1 MIAALVSAVWLG
13 ILTSISPCPL
23 ATNIAAVSYL
33 SKDISK
39 KRTVLISSVFYT
51 LGRMIAY
58 TFVSA
63 VIVISIVST
72 PQLSHFFQVWG
83 VMIIGPVLIVTGA
96 FLLEIFTIPMPSFGG
111 RSIKPERFGSL
122 GAFILG
128 FIFALSFCPVS
139 AALFF
144 GTLVPLAVSAQS
156 KFTLPLIYGIGTAL
170 PVILFAI
177 LLSISA
183 EKVSLW
189 FRKITAAEI
198 WIRRVFGIVLIFIGI
213 YYTFRYVFEIL

>member
-51 LGRMIAY
+51 LGRMTAY

-63 VIVISIVST
+63 VIVISVFSI
-72 PQLSHFFQVWG
+72 PALSHFLQFWG

-198 WIRRVFGIVLIFIGI
+198 WIRRIFGIVLIGIGI
-213 YYTFRYVFEIL
+213 YYTVLYVFLS

>member
-1 MIAALVSAVWLG
+1 MIIAMISAIWLG

-39 KRTVLISSVFYT
+39 KKSVMISSVFYT
-51 LGRMIAY
+51 LGRMAAY

-63 VIVISIVST
+63 VIVVSIIST
-72 PQLSHFFQVWG
+72 PKLSHFLQIWG
-83 VMIIGPVLIVTGA
+83 VMIIGPLLIVTGA
-96 FLLEIFTIPMPSFGG
+96 FLLEIFTIPMPSFGEF
-111 RSIKPERFGSL
+111 RIKPERFGL
-122 GAFILG
+122 IGAFMLG
-128 FIFALSFCPVS
+128 FIFAMSFCPVS

-144 GTLVPLAVSAQS
+144 GSLVPLAVSAQS
-156 KFTLPLIYGIGTAL
+156 KFILPLIYGIGTAL

-198 WIRRVFGIVLIFIGI
+198 WIRRVFGIVLIVIGV
-213 YYTFRYVFEIL
+213 YYTVFYVFLS

>member
-33 SKDISK
+33 SKDISN
-39 KRTVLISSVFYT
+39 KRTVLISSLFYT
-51 LGRMIAY
+51 LGRMTAY
-58 TFVSA
+58 TLVSA
-63 VIVISIVST
+63 VIVVSIVST
-72 PQLSHFFQVWG
+72 PQISHFLQVWG
-83 VMIIGPVLIVTGA
+83 IKIIGPVLVVTGA
-96 FLLEIFTIPMPSFGG
+96 FLLEIFTLPMPSFAGNKF
-111 RSIKPERFGSL
+111 KPENLGL
-122 GAFILG
+122 IGAFILG

-144 GTLVPLAVSAQS
+144 GTLVPLAVSEQS

-177 LLSISA
+177 LIATGSSMIGTVFTHITKI
-183 EKVSLW
+183 EKWV
-189 FRKITAAEI
+189 RT
-198 WIRRVFGIVLIFIGI
+198 VFGVILILLGL
-213 YYTFRYVFEIL
+213 YYTVSYVFLG

>member
-51 LGRMIAY
+51 LGRMTAY

-111 RSIKPERFGSL
+111 RSIKPERLGSL

-183 EKVSLW
+183 EKVSRW
-189 FRKITAAEI
+189 FNKITAAEI
-198 WIRRVFGIVLIFIGI
+198 WIRRIFGIVLIVIGV
-213 YYTFRYVFEIL
+213 YYIFRYVLELF

>member
-1 MIAALVSAVWLG
+1 MMTAVLSAIWLG

-51 LGRMIAY
+51 LGRMAAY

-189 FRKITAAEI
+189 FNKITAAEI
-198 WIRRVFGIVLIFIGI
+198 WIRRVFGIVLIGIGV
-213 YYTFRYVFEIL
+213 YYIFRYVLELF